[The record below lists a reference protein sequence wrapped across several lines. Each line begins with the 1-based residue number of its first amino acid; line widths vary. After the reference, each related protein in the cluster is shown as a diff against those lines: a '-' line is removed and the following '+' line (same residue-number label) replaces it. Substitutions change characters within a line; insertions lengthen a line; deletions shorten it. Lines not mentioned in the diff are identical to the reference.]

1 MSSKRTVPIVF
12 FKKTKKNLEVITNCS
27 LFVSEISLKLDKTIY
42 MKKLTDKEID
52 IMNVLWDGGA
62 MSMRDILE
70 RLPEPQPHFN
80 TVATFV
86 RRLEQSGMITHKEL
100 GARFF
105 MYEPAVSRDKYAEM
119 MNKESVNRFFGG
131 SYMDFI
137 SCLVKQQEVSVDEL
151 KELINM
157 VEKEK

>member
-1 MSSKRTVPIVF
+1 MF

>member
-1 MSSKRTVPIVF
+1 
-12 FKKTKKNLEVITNCS
+12 
-27 LFVSEISLKLDKTIY
+27 

-86 RRLEQSGMITHKEL
+86 RRLEQSGMITHQEL

-137 SCLVKQQEVSVDEL
+137 SCLVKQQEISVDEL

>member
-1 MSSKRTVPIVF
+1 
-12 FKKTKKNLEVITNCS
+12 
-27 LFVSEISLKLDKTIY
+27 
-42 MKKLTDKEID
+42 MKKLTDKELAV
-52 IMNVLWDGGA
+52 MNVLWDGGA
-62 MSMRDILE
+62 LSMRDILE

-86 RRLEQSGMITHKEL
+86 RRLEQSGRITHKEL
-100 GARFF
+100 GTRFF
-105 MYEPAVSRDKYAEM
+105 LYEPAISRQKYAEL
-119 MNKESVNRFFGG
+119 MNKESVNRFFNG

-157 VEKEK
+157 VEKKK

>member
-1 MSSKRTVPIVF
+1 MD
-12 FKKTKKNLEVITNCS
+12 VITNCS
-27 LFVSEISLKLDKTIY
+27 LFASDISLKTDKTY
-42 MKKLTDKEID
+42 NMKKLTDKELEV
-52 IMNVLWDGGA
+52 MNVLWDGGA

-70 RLPEPQPHFN
+70 RLPQPQPHFN

-86 RRLEQSGMITHKEL
+86 RRLEQNGMITHKEL

-105 MYEPAVSRDKYAEM
+105 LYEPAVSREHYAEM
-119 MNKESVNRFFGG
+119 MNRESVNRFFNG

-157 VEKEK
+157 VENKKK

>member
-1 MSSKRTVPIVF
+1 M
-12 FKKTKKNLEVITNCS
+12 EVITKCS
-27 LFVSEISLKLDKTIY
+27 LFAAEISFNFDKTSY
-42 MKKLTDKEID
+42 MKKLTDKEIA

-86 RRLEQSGMITHKEL
+86 RRLEQSGMVTHKEL

-105 MYEPAVSRDKYAEM
+105 LYEPAISREKYAEQV
-119 MNKESVNRFFGG
+119 NRESVNKFFGG
-131 SYMDFI
+131 SYMEFI
-137 SCLVKQQEVSVDEL
+137 SCLVDQQEVSVDEL
-151 KELINM
+151 KELIKM
-157 VEKEK
+157 VEKKK